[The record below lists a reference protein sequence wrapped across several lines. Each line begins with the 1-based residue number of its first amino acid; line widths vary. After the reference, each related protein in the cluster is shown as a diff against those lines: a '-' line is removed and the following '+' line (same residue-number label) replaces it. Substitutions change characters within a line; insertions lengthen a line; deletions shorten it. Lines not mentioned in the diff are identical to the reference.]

1 MKFFMVSDVTFDFFL
16 NRKFSNQ
23 NPASKKFLLFT
34 MYLLSIRETRKNV
47 NIYENECLST
57 AQSDSV

>member
-47 NIYENECLST
+47 I
-57 AQSDSV
+57 AQAPV